1 MKKPN
6 LTRLAAQESL
16 LPHRTVPTTLAQ
28 NRGMQARALG
38 YIAEDHALAYLE
50 KQGLQLI
57 ARNVK
62 FKLGELDLIMWQE
75 NAENHAETCLV
86 FVEIKTRVSEVFG
99 GAMASI
105 DATKK
110 RRMQAAAQL
119 FLQQWQAN
127 TGALPAARFDMVS
140 VAQAGGGLYCCEW
153 LKDVALAA

>member
-6 LTRLAAQESL
+6 LSRLAAQESL
-16 LPHRTVPTTLAQ
+16 LPHRVVPTTLAQ
-28 NRGMQARALG
+28 NRGTQARALG

-62 FKLGELDLIMWQE
+62 FKLGELDLVMWDE
-75 NAENHAETCLV
+75 CDAEACLV
-86 FVEIKTRVSEVFG
+86 FIEVKTRASDIFG

-110 RRMQAAAQL
+110 RHLQAAAQL
-119 FLQQWQAN
+119 FLQQWQAK

-140 VAQAGGGLYCCEW
+140 VVQAGGGLYCCEW
-153 LKDVALAA
+153 LKDVALAV